1 MTRHRPYRREPRL
14 FGTARTIALIAA
26 LACNGAGVAFARPY
40 AETLG
45 GPAGTETERARE
57 AASRYE
63 LGALA
68 FRNARYREAVA
79 NFLAADAL
87 VPSAA
92 LSYNIALAY
101 DRLKETARALSFY
114 RDYLRRRAEGEN
126 SEEVAA
132 RIRALELELM
142 KKGVQQLTVLSDP
155 PGAILRIED
164 EPVGRTPWTGEVR
177 PGEHR
182 LTLTRK
188 DYLPTTRTVLLPA
201 ANAIDVRVRL
211 EPEIAQGEVPVA
223 AVEPPPARLVQRRV
237 ALTPLPEPGPPP
249 PPPSRSTVVPWLTV
263 GVGAAALAASGTF
276 ALLRQQSQTEA
287 ESALTE
293 RQREKREDQADRYRT
308 TSLVLLGTGG
318 GLVLTGAAL
327 LLFGGSSGS
336 SPPAAR
342 NDTDATAAVGC
353 IAGGCFGT
361 YRTRF

>member
-1 MTRHRPYRREPRL
+1 MARHRPYRRAHRL
-14 FGTARTIALIAA
+14 FGTARTIALTAFV
-26 LACNGAGVAFARPY
+26 ACNGAGVAFARPY
-40 AETLG
+40 TETLSA
-45 GPAGTETERARE
+45 PVGTDTERARE

-68 FRNARYREAVA
+68 FRDARYREAVA

-101 DRLKETARALSFY
+101 DKLKETARALSFY
-114 RDYLRRRAEGEN
+114 RDYLRRRADGEN

-142 KKGVQQLTVLSDP
+142 KKGVQQLTVLSEP
-155 PGAILRIED
+155 PGATLRIED
-164 EPVGRTPWTGEVR
+164 EPVGRTPWTGEAR

-188 DYLPTTRTVLLPA
+188 GHLPATRTVLLPA

-211 EPEIAQGEVPVA
+211 EPEMPGA
-223 AVEPPPARLVQRRV
+223 AAGPPLERVVKKRL

-276 ALLRQQSQTEA
+276 ALLRQQSETEA

-293 RQREKREDQADRYRT
+293 QQREKREDQADRYRT

-318 GLVLTGAAL
+318 GLVLTGTAL
-327 LLFGGSSGS
+327 ILFGGSSGDRL
-336 SPPAAR
+336 PAAR
-342 NDTDATAAVGC
+342 KPTDGTAVVGC

-361 YRTRF
+361 YRARF